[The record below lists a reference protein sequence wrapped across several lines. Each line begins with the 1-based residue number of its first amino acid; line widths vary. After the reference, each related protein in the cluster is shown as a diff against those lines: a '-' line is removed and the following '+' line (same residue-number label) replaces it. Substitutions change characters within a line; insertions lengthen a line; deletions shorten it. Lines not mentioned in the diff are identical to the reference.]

1 MVYNLTYGFIA
12 YYYWS
17 GDYSFSIII
26 HEVAHGTVAYY
37 LGDPTAKESGRLNLN
52 PFNHLDPLGS
62 FIVPL
67 FLLLLSGGKGP
78 IVGWAK
84 PVPIDFYNVRDKR
97 WGGLKISLAG
107 PLANLLLA
115 LIFGLFVRLPFFHQ
129 DFISFFTLLFF
140 ITLFW
145 QFLILFLFLLWTVRM
160 FFLIS
165 WEMDLLL

>member
-84 PVPIDFYNVRDKR
+84 PVPIDFIMLEIKD
-97 WGGLKISLAG
+97 GEG
-107 PLANLLLA
+107 
-115 LIFGLFVRLPFFHQ
+115 
-129 DFISFFTLLFF
+129 
-140 ITLFW
+140 
-145 QFLILFLFLLWTVRM
+145 
-160 FFLIS
+160 
-165 WEMDLLL
+165 